1 MGCGTRIEGNIVQGI
16 SRTLWEEVKFDDKN
30 VTSVDWMTYPIL
42 DITETPETIDIVLIN
57 HPEIAPTR
65 RRRAVDPAGRGGDR
79 QRDLRRDRRA
89 HPPRAVLAGP
99 GEAGAVV
106 AVKGSTAFEAGS
118 GDPSPRSSRGE
129 GRGEERPVS
138 AGM

>member
-1 MGCGTRIEGNIVQGI
+1 MQGI

-42 DITETPETIDIVLIN
+42 DITETPEKIDFVLIN
-57 HPEIAPTR
+57 HPETAADG
-65 RRRAVDPAGRGGDR
+65 RRRAVDPAGGGGDR

-106 AVKGSTAFEAGS
+106 GRPHLRQAKGPAHCRAFFFCGCCRVMTRSRSRRKS
-118 GDPSPRSSRGE
+118 GP
-129 GRGEERPVS
+129 
-138 AGM
+138 